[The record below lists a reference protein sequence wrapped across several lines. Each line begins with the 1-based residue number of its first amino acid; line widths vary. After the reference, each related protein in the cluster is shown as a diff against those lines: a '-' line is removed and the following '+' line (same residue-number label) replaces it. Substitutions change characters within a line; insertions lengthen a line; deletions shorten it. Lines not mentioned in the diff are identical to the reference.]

1 MKIFLLVANG
11 HSGVTGQL
19 RNVTSSIAFRTE
31 KKALAY
37 KKEFIKKLITPT
49 DDHDLGYL
57 DERNLKVHAKQIT
70 LAD

>member
-1 MKIFLLVANG
+1 MTIYQLFAHG

-19 RNVTSSIAFRTE
+19 RTVASNIAFRTE

-37 KKEFIKKLITPT
+37 KKEFIKNLITPI

-57 DERNLKVHAKQIT
+57 DERRLNVYVKQIT